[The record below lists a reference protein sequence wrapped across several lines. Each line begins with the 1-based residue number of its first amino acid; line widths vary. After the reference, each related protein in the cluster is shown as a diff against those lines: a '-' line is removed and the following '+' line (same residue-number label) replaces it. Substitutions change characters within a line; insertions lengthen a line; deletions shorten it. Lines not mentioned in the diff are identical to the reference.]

1 MNNAFKALS
10 TGTQQVPKVSPSPS
24 VSILFSF
31 LPKERVQTET
41 RSDCSVTSQNISNMN
56 SVLDV
61 FIYPDLN
68 MKLTLNSFLD
78 KTLNSKRKQRDGD
91 GKRVKKTKEAQ

>member
-1 MNNAFKALS
+1 M
-10 TGTQQVPKVSPSPS
+10 SPSPS

-31 LPKERVQTET
+31 LPKARVQTEAALT
-41 RSDCSVTSQNISNMN
+41 ALTSQNIKKKGHMN
-56 SVLDV
+56 CVLDV

-78 KTLNSKRKQRDGD
+78 KTSNSKL
-91 GKRVKKTKEAQ
+91 KREMAMGRE